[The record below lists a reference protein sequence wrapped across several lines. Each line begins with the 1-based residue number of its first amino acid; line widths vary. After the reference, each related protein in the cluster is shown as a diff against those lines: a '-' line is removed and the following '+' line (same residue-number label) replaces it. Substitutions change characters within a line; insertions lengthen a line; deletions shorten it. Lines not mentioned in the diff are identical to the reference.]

1 MNAMTFDGASEVSG
15 QMRESSPAYQHAAA
29 NSRRDGRRR
38 VAVLSLLVLVL
49 VSAVA
54 LVCNQRAAAGDAAS
68 MSMSADG
75 LQSEASLL
83 SRLQSY
89 PGIAERTGSFQRLST
104 GNPVPL
110 SLLRGLGA
118 GGGSH
123 GVARTADGSDDA
135 AEQLKMMQQV
145 ACFHVVW
152 RNTAVRSF
160 VCRVFVCHLCM
171 HAACDIFVVTL
182 VWFLRR

>member
-1 MNAMTFDGASEVSG
+1 VNAMTFDGASEVSG
-15 QMRESSPAYQHAAA
+15 QLRESSPAYLHAAA

-54 LVCNQRAAAGDAAS
+54 LVCSQRAAAGHAAS

-89 PGIAERTGSFQRLST
+89 PGIAERTGSFLRLST

-123 GVARTADGSDDA
+123 GVARTADGNDDA

-145 ACFHVVW
+145 TCFHVAW
-152 RNTAVRSF
+152 RNSACAVPSSSAIC
-160 VCRVFVCHLCM
+160 VCMLR
-171 HAACDIFVVTL
+171 AIFL
-182 VWFLRR
+182 L